1 MKSIAEQLKEKTEP
15 FHDELPSDK
24 YGVAP
29 EERNLELHLEYG
41 FIPVDKPPG
50 YSSFEVVS
58 WIKKMLNTKKAG
70 HSGTLDPSVSG
81 LLPIAINSATKAL
94 SALLLGPKEYIAVM
108 KIHENVPSE
117 KVTQVL
123 NMFKGMI
130 YQRPPVRSSVKRNT
144 RVRKV
149 YEIEILEHDE
159 RFYLLRLL
167 VESGTYIRKII
178 YDIGELLGVGAT
190 MVDLRRTRVS
200 HYTESDGF
208 VKLQDIWEAT
218 KAYNESKDETKLRI
232 VVKPIEIAL
241 KHLKP
246 IIVKNSAVGSIC
258 NGAPLALP
266 GISRADP
273 NIEANEWVA
282 LYTVKGE
289 IIAIGKTLVSF
300 NDMEAMQKGVV
311 VKIDRVIMKQ
321 DTYPRIW
328 KTHQ

>member
-1 MKSIAEQLKEKTEP
+1 MKSIAEWLKEKTEP
-15 FHDELPSDK
+15 FHDEVPSDK

-29 EERNLELHLEYG
+29 EDRNLELHLEYG
-41 FIPVDKPPG
+41 FIPLDKPPS

-58 WIKKMLNTKKAG
+58 WVKRMLNAKRAG

-108 KIHENVPSE
+108 KLHENVPNE
-117 KVTQVL
+117 KVIEAL
-123 NMFKGMI
+123 NTFKGMI
-130 YQRPPVRSSVKRNT
+130 YQRPPVRSSVKRNI
-144 RVRKV
+144 RIRKV
-149 YEIEILEHDE
+149 YDVKILENDE
-159 RFYLLRLL
+159 RFYLIRLV
-167 VESGTYIRKII
+167 VESGTYVRKII
-178 YDIGELLGVGAT
+178 YDVGELLKVGAT
-190 MVDLRRTRVS
+190 MVDLRRVRVS
-200 HYTESDGF
+200 DYTEGDGF
-208 VKLQDIWEAT
+208 IKLQDVWEAA
-218 KAYNESKDETKLRI
+218 KAYKEDKDETKLRV

-246 IIVKNSAVGSIC
+246 ILVKNSAIGSIC

-282 LYTVKGE
+282 LYSVKGE
-289 IIAIGKTLVSF
+289 IIAIGKTLVSYKE
-300 NDMEAMQKGVV
+300 MENMQKGIVV
-311 VKIDRVIMKQ
+311 NVDRVIMKQ